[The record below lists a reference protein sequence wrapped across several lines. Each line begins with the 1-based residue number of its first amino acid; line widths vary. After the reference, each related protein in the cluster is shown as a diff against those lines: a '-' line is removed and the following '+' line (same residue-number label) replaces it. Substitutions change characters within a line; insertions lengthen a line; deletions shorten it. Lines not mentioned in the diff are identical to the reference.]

1 MHVSFDHKECSECAA
16 AHWSAVTHLA
26 GRHDTMHM
34 PGDAQVGMAAL
45 SAVWRRFRPIH
56 TDLVYA
62 AQRDVQRDV
71 HVYEGETIPIRRDRA
86 RRVPT
91 QRRCAHQGG
100 ASGAP

>member
-26 GRHDTMHM
+26 GRHDMMHM
-34 PGDAQVGMAAL
+34 HGDAQVGMAAL

-62 AQRDVQRDV
+62 AHREV
-71 HVYEGETIPIRRDRA
+71 A
-86 RRVPT
+86 RVRGAT
-91 QRRCAHQGG
+91 GAHRGQGG
-100 ASGAP
+100 DTCTRGDRGT